1 MGLLPPS
8 LTPITPS
15 PRAYYPLAQSLLP
28 PSLTPITPSPRAY
41 YPLVARI
48 LPLYLTLPRGHYPL
62 AQSLLPPSLT
72 QDWRAR
78 FAVYCGQAWRPL
90 SPFVAGQPLAR
101 AKYRRRQGGQ
111 REIPCC
117 RLAVVAISSA
127 SLLVCELLLF
137 RMKARNT
144 IVKFS
149 CKISTQILYGMLPK
163 PKTSGNSGESASG
176 PKLIPRY

>member
-1 MGLLPPS
+1 MGPCPE
-8 LTPITPS
+8 PITPWS
-15 PRAYYPLAQSLLP
+15 HAGLEGTFRRLLRP
-28 PSLTPITPSPRAY
+28 GLEAT
-41 YPLVARI
+41 
-48 LPLYLTLPRGHYPL
+48 
-62 AQSLLPPSLT
+62 
-72 QDWRAR
+72 
-78 FAVYCGQAWRPL
+78 FAVCC
-90 SPFVAGQPLAR
+90 GQPLAR

-137 RMKARNT
+137 RMKARNK

-149 CKISTQILYGMLPK
+149 CKISTQILYEMLPK

-176 PKLIPRY
+176 PKLVPRY

>member
-1 MGLLPPS
+1 MEQACLPV
-8 LTPITPS
+8 LEITF
-15 PRAYYPLAQSLLP
+15 RAS
-28 PSLTPITPSPRAY
+28 
-41 YPLVARI
+41 
-48 LPLYLTLPRGHYPL
+48 
-62 AQSLLPPSLT
+62 
-72 QDWRAR
+72 
-78 FAVYCGQAWRPL
+78 C
-90 SPFVAGQPLAR
+90 GQPLAR
-101 AKYRRRQGGQ
+101 AKYRRRQEIFGWRKENYKKGASLLASIGNHFSRELQSGLDVTFRASCGLPLARANSRRRQGGQ

-149 CKISTQILYGMLPK
+149 CKISTQILYEMLPK

-176 PKLIPRY
+176 LKLVPRY